1 MTRKL
6 ELKETIELFVNTTVG
21 QIIREDETPRVNF
34 IFPESAYETFEEIL
48 KQPFQID
55 GSWTPSIERRDIE
68 QLRNMYDMKYPTI
81 YIKDHHTFFK
91 YLTDISNALIRQ
103 YSKYGEQKIPR
114 QLLIQVMRRI
124 WLRMSPSDF
133 YEVENFL
140 LRQKEFIENELLDD
154 YIYGINITDFHD
166 NEVMAE
172 NVASRSWDEA
182 PNCMTFKVM
191 KDKEYHSLPHIFYG
205 ITDDVCYIYAIQNDR
220 QRKRIPEIERMLYKE
235 FKGKG
240 QPSMVYTMK
249 LFIDIL
255 KENGINTIKTPK
267 LQVLSYRYHQLLSAK
282 TKSDFEKKWTPER
295 VAQIDELTGWRLEV
309 RQKEYN
315 WEKLW
320 YNNVVDKEDV
330 IHNLKTTNFINLI
343 ERIVDE
349 DENLTFIDEI
359 ESTDELTIRINQK
372 VKKITTH

>member
-1 MTRKL
+1 
-6 ELKETIELFVNTTVG
+6 
-21 QIIREDETPRVNF
+21 
-34 IFPESAYETFEEIL
+34 
-48 KQPFQID
+48 
-55 GSWTPSIERRDIE
+55 
-68 QLRNMYDMKYPTI
+68 
-81 YIKDHHTFFK
+81 
-91 YLTDISNALIRQ
+91 
-103 YSKYGEQKIPR
+103 
-114 QLLIQVMRRI
+114 MRRI

-140 LRQKEFIENELLDD
+140 LRQKEFVENELLDD
-154 YIYGINITDFHD
+154 YIHGINVASFHD
-166 NEVMAE
+166 NDVMAE

-235 FKGKG
+235 FRGKG

-249 LFIDIL
+249 LFIDVL
-255 KENGINTIKTPK
+255 KENGINTIKAPK
-267 LQVLSYRYHQLLSAK
+267 LQVLSYRYHELLSAK
-282 TKSDFEKKWTPER
+282 TKADFEKKWTPER

-330 IHNLKTTNFINLI
+330 IHRLKTTNFINLI
-343 ERIVDE
+343 ERIVEE
-349 DENLTFIDEI
+349 DETLSLIDEI
-359 ESTDELTIRINQK
+359 ESPEELTIRINQK
-372 VKKITTH
+372 VKTFTNK